1 MKISRHFV
9 QRNFSHIFTCMR
21 IFRIFTR
28 ENLYNMASV
37 TISSRMAIVRSR
49 RLNRTPGSCPLL
61 ATTIT
66 TTAITVECVS
76 VRACVCVL
84 LLTPEN
90 GNVIL
95 VGQEFLQLLGIDLL
109 DDGLRFERRRRRG
122 LRSFLISAIHI
133 SGKTQCQQRT
143 HEQCQSFYSRESHLW
158 TYLSRYFLSPNYF
171 RFDLNS

>member
-61 ATTIT
+61 ATT
-66 TTAITVECVS
+66 TAEY
-76 VRACVCVL
+76 ACVCEWVYVSARSDVWV
-84 LLTPEN
+84 LTPED
-90 GNVIL
+90 GNIIL
-95 VGQEFLQLLGIDLL
+95 VGQELLQLLGIDLL
-109 DDGLRFERRRRRG
+109 DDGLRLERRRRRG
-122 LRSFLISAIHI
+122 LRSFLVSAIHI

-143 HEQCQSFYSRESHLW
+143 HEQCQSF
-158 TYLSRYFLSPNYF
+158 
-171 RFDLNS
+171 

>member
-61 ATTIT
+61 ATTT
-66 TTAITVECVS
+66 AATTAECVCLCVYVCVS
-76 VRACVCVL
+76 VCICAGSAVL
-84 LLTPEN
+84 VLTPED
-90 GNVIL
+90 GNIIL
-95 VGQEFLQLLGIDLL
+95 VGQELLQLLGIDLL
-109 DDGLRFERRRRRG
+109 DDGLRLERCGRRG
-122 LRSFLISAIHI
+122 LRSFLVSAIHI

-143 HEQCQSFYSRESHLW
+143 HEQCQSF
-158 TYLSRYFLSPNYF
+158 
-171 RFDLNS
+171 